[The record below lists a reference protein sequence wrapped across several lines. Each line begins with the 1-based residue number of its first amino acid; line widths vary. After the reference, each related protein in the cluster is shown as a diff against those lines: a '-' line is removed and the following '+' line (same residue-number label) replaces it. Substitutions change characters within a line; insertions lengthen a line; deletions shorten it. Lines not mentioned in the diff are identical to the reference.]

1 MGQHWE
7 WILPTWGRGVAEGKC
22 GARSLQIP
30 AWKGN
35 VGRVV
40 GLLSAVVRT
49 AEELVRIC
57 PQMHPCTL
65 RRVYTVFEDRWLQG
79 DFAALSTA

>member
-1 MGQHWE
+1 MT
-7 WILPTWGRGVAEGKC
+7 TWGSGEAEGKC

-49 AEELVRIC
+49 AGDLVRVC
-57 PQMHPCTL
+57 PQMHPYTL
-65 RRVYTVFEDRWLQG
+65 RQVYTVFEGRWLQG
-79 DFAALSTA
+79 GFAVFLQHD